1 MKDRIHSYLADYIE
15 GDVDPGTAVL
25 ITGPWGCGKTRFI
38 QDFFGIT
45 REARKASQ
53 KPADADTE
61 PQKALIASF
70 FGAQTQLD
78 LVSQFAAQRHP
89 LLKNKAMQ
97 AIGAVT
103 KIGLRAVDGA
113 FTGGQALSGEEGN
126 GLMAWLGSPGDH
138 VLVFDDLERSSMPL
152 IERLATINRYVE
164 TMGLRVIVIANEK
177 ELLKDDDYLRW
188 KEKVIGKT
196 LRVDTAPDVV
206 LKELAGQ
213 LKEVALKD
221 CVQSNIEPLSDVLK
235 QLDSINYRSVRS
247 LIFDVQRLVKAA
259 PKLATSEQAMLSI
272 LTFSLAVGSLVRG
285 GLIKRNQVDLS
296 EYVKKLNSDSPD
308 AEKSAHLIEMHHRF
322 RMVEALQPIVPP
334 EQMGRLWCDGEIDED
349 QLKEITSTHHWIVGD
364 DAQPAWL
371 WLREPQALSVTRFNE
386 QRKKLIRY
394 IDGGAI
400 VEGGVLLHIVDIHLE
415 LQSMRSYLFPE
426 GTDVVAWV
434 KNYLTKY
441 DVRGNGDGHGGF
453 STLQHGGYR
462 FRSSS
467 SEFNDSAELIRS
479 HLAEKEADSL
489 RQKAINW
496 IQDVARG
503 NFGTL
508 AFDVEELPGCKAWL
522 HLVDASVFAQILLQ
536 DGEVKTRPLAAL
548 ESRYARDNLGELEQ
562 EWPWLE
568 QLREVLDAEV
578 SDLPAPHQRIASDAF
593 AKSFDYIDKQLE
605 FGRDH
610 LATLRSISAQLLAA
624 PVRSSENSM

>member
-45 REARKASQ
+45 RDARKGSQ
-53 KPADADTE
+53 KPTDADTE
-61 PQKALIASF
+61 QQKALIASF

-113 FTGGQALSGEEGN
+113 ITGGQALSGEEGN

-164 TMGLRVIVIANEK
+164 TMGLRVIVIANER

-285 GLIKRNQVDLS
+285 GIIKRNQVDLS
-296 EYVKKLNSDSPD
+296 EYVKKLSSDSPD
-308 AEKSAHLIEMHHRF
+308 AKKSAHLVEMHRRF
-322 RMVEALQPIVPP
+322 RAVGALQPIVPP

-371 WLREPQALSVTRFNE
+371 WLREPQTLSVTRFNE

-394 IDGGAI
+394 MDGGAI

-415 LQSMRSYLFPE
+415 LESMGSNLLPA

-434 KNYLTKY
+434 KDYLTKY
-441 DVRGNGDGHGGF
+441 DVRGDDDGHGGL
-453 STLQHGGYR
+453 STIQYRGYR

-467 SEFNDSAELIRS
+467 SAFNDSAELILS
-479 HLAEKEADSL
+479 HLAEKEAHSL
-489 RQKAINW
+489 RRKASNW
-496 IQDVARG
+496 VQDVARG
-503 NFGTL
+503 NFGAL
-508 AFDVEELPGCKAWL
+508 AFEIEELPGCKAWL
-522 HLVDASVFAQILLQ
+522 HLVDAYEFGQILLQ
-536 DGEVKTRPLAAL
+536 DGEVQTKPLAAL
-548 ESRYARDNLGELEQ
+548 EGRYARDNLGELEP
-562 EWPWLE
+562 EWGWIK
-568 QLREVLDAEV
+568 QLREVLYNETK
-578 SDLPAPHQRIASDAF
+578 DLPAPHQRIASDQFGKAF
-593 AKSFDYIDKQLE
+593 AYIDMQLE
-605 FGRDH
+605 YARDH
-610 LATLRSISAQLLAA
+610 LDDVKKLAA
-624 PVRSSENSM
+624 HLVAGPDPSLDKWM